1 MEKHVSRRA
10 REKDQSGR
18 LMRSELVAQGYD
30 VGIALLARIRPRA
43 TVSHSHGT
51 LRRWT
56 DTTRT
61 RNSEMLKL
69 GLPKPYTAR
78 VRNALSASAESVN
91 LRNLGGGGGAFY
103 AGGSRLES
111 VYV

>member
-1 MEKHVSRRA
+1 M
-10 REKDQSGR
+10 
-18 LMRSELVAQGYD
+18 
-30 VGIALLARIRPRA
+30 
-43 TVSHSHGT
+43 
-51 LRRWT
+51 
-56 DTTRT
+56 
-61 RNSEMLKL
+61 KL

-111 VYV
+111 LYVELRTPWLPILFPPLVRLPADWIYWIRCVA